1 MKKIYIILS
10 VISLFVFSCNY
21 IDSDNNSDSPYYG
34 KGSYCP
40 ISYYNSE
47 DPPFYLDYEY
57 YEYSNRP
64 NIKVVFADGFEFFFN
79 ATNIGDYPWSVNV
92 ISENSEV
99 VRVGTMKLS
108 FDSNG
113 EIAKVSISVESDNQK
128 IKTHLFALEGTLKKQ

>member
-1 MKKIYIILS
+1 MKIMYIILS

-21 IDSDNNSDSPYYG
+21 SDADKNSNPPYSG

-40 ISYYNSE
+40 IHYYTSE

-64 NIKVVFADGFEFFFN
+64 SVKVVFADGFEFFFN
-79 ATNIGDYPWSVNV
+79 ATNIGDYPWSINF
-92 ISENSEV
+92 INENSEV
-99 VRVGTMKLS
+99 VRVGTMELS

-113 EIAKVSISVESDNQK
+113 EIVTVSISVESENQK
-128 IKTHLFALEGTLKKQ
+128 IKTHLFALEGTLKKV